1 MRAYVVTTGIIF
13 ALLVAAHVLR
23 VAEEGF
29 QLAQNPGFVLI
40 TALAAG
46 LSLWAWRLLR
56 SLPR

>member
-1 MRAYVVTTGIIF
+1 MKAYVVTTGIIF

-56 SLPR
+56 KMPR